1 MRFDKPIDKVDSI
14 VGIPIFFTKNEN
26 KNIHNTDQKQEYIAS
41 NDVTEQKVKKSITGL
56 KQLKL

>member
-14 VGIPIFFTKNEN
+14 VGIPIFAAKKEN
-26 KNIHNTDQKQEYIAS
+26 KVISNTDQKQENKPMS
-41 NDVTEQKVKKSITGL
+41 KQEHTGL